1 LYNLEL
7 ERVIE
12 EIHKLK
18 ASRVLLQMPDGMRPF
33 AYQIVK
39 AITLSTDARVFLS
52 ADSCYGACDVAIQQ
66 AQELE
71 ADILVHYG
79 HSEMVKQ
86 DEVTI
91 LYVHAEVEID
101 TFALVEAVI
110 PQIANWERVGL
121 VTTIQHIHQ
130 IDEIAQELEHRGI
143 TVMISESIGKSP
155 IKGQILGCG
164 YSGAERINDRVDGFL
179 YVGGGSFHPKG
190 IIMSTRKSVVIADPF
205 KAEVTKLGEE
215 DMMAVARKRMAAI
228 TAVKKAKNIGIL
240 VSSKPGQ
247 RELEAALELEKK
259 FRDRGVTVV
268 IFYLN
273 EVISEHLN
281 NFIETEGFINTACP
295 RIAIDGINEVHRPI
309 LTINEALVALDEKK
323 WENLW
328 GKGYFHP

>member
-1 LYNLEL
+1 
-7 ERVIE
+7 
-12 EIHKLK
+12 
-18 ASRVLLQMPDGMRPF
+18 MRPF
-33 AYQIVK
+33 AYQLVN
-39 AITLSTDARVFLS
+39 AITLSTGVQVFLS

-66 AQELE
+66 AKELE

-91 LYVHAEVEID
+91 LYIHAEVD
-101 TFALVEAVI
+101 VDVFALAEAVLPEI
-110 PQIANWERVGL
+110 TNWNRVGL

-130 IDEIAQELEHRGI
+130 IDEIAQELESSGVTI
-143 TVMISESIGKSP
+143 LISEGVGKNP
-155 IKGQILGCG
+155 IKGQILGCS
-164 YSGAERINDRVDGFL
+164 YSGAEKINDKVDGFL

-190 IIMSTRKSVVIADPF
+190 ILMSTGKSVVIADPF

-215 DMMAVARKRMAAI
+215 EIMIVARKRMAAI

-247 RELEAALELEKK
+247 RELEAALEIEKK
-259 FRDRGVTVV
+259 FRDRGVTAV
-268 IFYLN
+268 ILYLN
-273 EVISEHLN
+273 EVIPAHLN
-281 NFIETEGFINTACP
+281 NFTEPEIFINTACP
-295 RIAIDGINEVHRPI
+295 RIAIDGINEINRPI
-309 LTINEALVALDEKK
+309 ITINEALVALDEKK